1 MTENGNTE
9 IKKTIFTTDK
19 EAQYDERAKQILGQ
33 KQILAYILANTVEEF
48 CGMEAEEIIPYIE
61 GEPYVGRVPVDP
73 GVTNAV
79 SKKDGERIY
88 GFNTEMSEINE
99 GTIEYDILFYVRTKN
114 GLSKI
119 IVDIEAQKDEP
130 AGYDIL
136 NRAVFYTSR
145 EISSQKNR
153 EFFRSEYNEIKQVY
167 SIWICMNQKEN
178 TSAWYHLTKE
188 ELEGR
193 KEWKGRTD
201 LINIIMIGLSKTLP
215 EQGEGKTLHRLLG
228 TLFSR
233 QLEAEEKIQIMEKE
247 YKITVEEKMRE
258 EVWEMCNLSQGIKE
272 EGIELGRSEEREN
285 TERERC
291 NAERERR
298 NAEKERHN
306 AERERHN
313 AEKEKR
319 RADELERKNIW
330 LMEQL
335 AAHGISV

>member
-1 MTENGNTE
+1 
-9 IKKTIFTTDK
+9 
-19 EAQYDERAKQILGQ
+19 
-33 KQILAYILANTVEEF
+33 
-48 CGMEAEEIIPYIE
+48 
-61 GEPYVGRVPVDP
+61 
-73 GVTNAV
+73 
-79 SKKDGERIY
+79 
-88 GFNTEMSEINE
+88 
-99 GTIEYDILFYVRTKN
+99 
-114 GLSKI
+114 
-119 IVDIEAQKDEP
+119 
-130 AGYDIL
+130 
-136 NRAVFYTSR
+136 
-145 EISSQKNR
+145 
-153 EFFRSEYNEIKQVY
+153 
-167 SIWICMNQKEN
+167 MNQKEN

-193 KEWKGRTD
+193 KEWRGRTD
-201 LINIIMIGLSKTLP
+201 LINIIMIGLSEKLP

-272 EGIELGRSEEREN
+272 EGIELGRSEERKN

-298 NAEKERHN
+298 NAEKE
-306 AERERHN
+306 
-313 AEKEKR
+313 KR
-319 RADELERKNIW
+319 RVDELERKNVW

>member
-1 MTENGNTE
+1 M
-9 IKKTIFTTDK
+9 
-19 EAQYDERAKQILGQ
+19 
-33 KQILAYILANTVEEF
+33 
-48 CGMEAEEIIPYIE
+48 
-61 GEPYVGRVPVDP
+61 
-73 GVTNAV
+73 
-79 SKKDGERIY
+79 
-88 GFNTEMSEINE
+88 
-99 GTIEYDILFYVRTKN
+99 
-114 GLSKI
+114 
-119 IVDIEAQKDEP
+119 
-130 AGYDIL
+130 
-136 NRAVFYTSR
+136 FYTSR

-153 EFFRSEYNEIKQVY
+153 EFFRSEYNKIKQVY

-201 LINIIMIGLSKTLP
+201 LINIIMIGLSEKLP
-215 EQGEGKTLHRLLG
+215 EQGEGKTFHRLLG

-306 AERERHN
+306 AERERRN

-319 RADELERKNIW
+319 RADELEMKNVW